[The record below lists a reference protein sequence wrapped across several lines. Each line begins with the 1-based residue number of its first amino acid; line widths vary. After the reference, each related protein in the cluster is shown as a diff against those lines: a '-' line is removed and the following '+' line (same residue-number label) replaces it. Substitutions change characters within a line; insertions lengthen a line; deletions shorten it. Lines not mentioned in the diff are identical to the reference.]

1 MPILIADIWNALR
14 EGEEQDENGHKVYV
28 GGIVVTCYAD
38 TKYDKYYTGLNKK
51 VAAERGASGKLFK
64 EKVKDENGKEV
75 KKKYSVRVY
84 TKEEFT
90 GLCIKVGF
98 RFCNTYSNWNKKA
111 YSKDSEDMIIIATK

>member
-64 EKVKDENGKEV
+64 EKVKDENGKEINKLFKNTFEHQFV
-75 KKKYSVRVY
+75 VPRVRE
-84 TKEEFT
+84 TKT
-90 GLCIKVGF
+90 GLRQRLGQ
-98 RFCNTYSNWNKKA
+98 RF
-111 YSKDSEDMIIIATK
+111 